1 MPVHPQAQAFLD
13 MVADAPPLD
22 TCTVEENR
30 AQLAA
35 VVPLTGEPA
44 PLAEVRDATVPG
56 PAGAVPVRVYRPSDE
71 DGLPV
76 VAYFH
81 GGGWVLCDLDTHDTT
96 CRDIARYAG
105 AVVVAVDYRRAPEA
119 PFPAAYEDCLAVTRA
134 LLDGSAGFGTD
145 QARVA
150 VAGDSAGGNLAAG
163 MAQALRGSEPPLV
176 HQVLVYP
183 LVDARPAP
191 TESYRTYG
199 EGHFLTARD
208 IDYFLAAYGG
218 DADRTDPRLSPGLA
232 QDLIGLAPSTVITA
246 ECDPL
251 VDEGAAYAA
260 ALSDAG
266 VPTEYVRF
274 AGMVH
279 PFVLLGSLVD
289 DAHEARRLIGARLA
303 AAFGTRPT
311 GT

>member
-44 PLAEVRDATVPG
+44 ELADVRDTTLPG
-56 PAGAVPVRVYRPSDE
+56 PAGDVPVRVYRPTAD
-71 DGLPV
+71 DGLPA

-96 CRDIARYAG
+96 CRDLARYAG
-105 AVVVAVDYRRAPEA
+105 AVVVSVDYRRAPEA
-119 PFPAAYEDCLAVTRA
+119 PFPAAFDDCLAVTHA
-134 LLDGSAGFGTD
+134 LLDGSAGLGTD
-145 QARVA
+145 PARVA

-163 MAQALRGSEPPLV
+163 IAQALRGAEPPLS

-183 LVDARPAP
+183 LVDARGGR

-208 IDYFLAAYGG
+208 IDWFLDAYAG
-218 DADRTDPRLSPGLA
+218 DADRSDPRLSPAVAG
-232 QDLIGLAPSTVITA
+232 DLGGLAPATVVTA

-251 VDEGAAYAA
+251 ADEGAAYAR
-260 ALSDAG
+260 ALAEAG
-266 VPTEYVRF
+266 VPTQYTCF
-274 AGMVH
+274 AGQVH

-289 DAHEARRLIGARLA
+289 DAHEARRLIGGRLA
-303 AAFGTRPT
+303 EAFGSTPA
-311 GT
+311 G

>member
-30 AQLAA
+30 AQLTA
-35 VVPLTGEPA
+35 VLPLTGEPA
-44 PLAEVRDATVPG
+44 PLADVRDATVPG
-56 PAGAVPVRVYRPSDE
+56 PVGPIPVRVYRPTDD
-71 DGLPV
+71 DGLPA

-119 PFPAAYEDCLAVTRA
+119 PFPAAYDDCLAVTRA

-145 QARVA
+145 PARVA

-163 MAQALRGSEPPLV
+163 MAQALRGTDPPLA

-183 LVDARPAP
+183 LVDARPAR
-191 TESYRTYG
+191 TDSYRTYG

-218 DADRTDPRLSPGLA
+218 DADRTDPRLSPALAEDLTGLPPA
-232 QDLIGLAPSTVITA
+232 TVVTA

-251 VDEGAAYAA
+251 VDEGADYAR

-266 VPTEYVRF
+266 VPTEYACF
-274 AGMVH
+274 TGMVH
-279 PFVLLGSLVD
+279 PFVLLGGLID
-289 DAHEARRLIGARLA
+289 DAQEARRLIGRRLA
-303 AAFGTRPT
+303 GAFGT
-311 GT
+311 